1 MIEYLSQHMWL
12 LLIGIFCLRIVDQTI
27 GTLRTISVVRGYPAL
42 AVFMGFFEVF
52 IWINVVAQVIQNL
65 HDWYLTVV
73 YAAGFAAG
81 QAVGMWV
88 EGKLALGNQ
97 LVRVISRREMNLAQ
111 KLWERDY
118 KATEVESMSR
128 TGPVDVIFIV
138 EGRENIPDVTALIC
152 ELDPDCFYTVE
163 DVRHVSNP
171 PKKRPFGMIDLF
183 PWLRTKGLIRK

>member
-1 MIEYLSQHMWL
+1 MFEYLSQHTWL

-42 AVFMGFFEVF
+42 AVCMGFFEVF
-52 IWINVVAQVIQNL
+52 IWINVIAQVIQNL
-65 HDWYLTVV
+65 HEWYLTAV

-88 EGKLALGNQ
+88 ESKLALGNQ
-97 LVRVISRREMNLAQ
+97 LVRVISRREIHLAE
-111 KLWERDY
+111 KLWERGY

-128 TGPVDVIFIV
+128 TGPVDVIFV
-138 EGRENIPDVTALIC
+138 VDGRENIPDITALIC
-152 ELDPDCFYTVE
+152 ELDADCFYTVE
-163 DVRHVSNP
+163 DVRHVSGP
-171 PKKRPFGMIDLF
+171 LKKKFYGLLDFF